1 MIKYFYAEEIKTYTA
16 ELFLK
21 EKHTLGES
29 LFYEERTKT
38 QSWVDIREEKF
49 WGKNRKIT
57 PVSFVGTL
65 NC

>member
-29 LFYEERTKT
+29 PFYDERTKT
-38 QSWVDIREEKF
+38 LSWVDIREEKF
-49 WGKNRKIT
+49 WGKNRKIIS
-57 PVSFVGTL
+57 VSFIGTL